1 MFPLRFDH
9 CWTFDL
15 EATRQ
20 QLWPFVSNTDQFNHD
35 MGLPVVDRIGP
46 GPHGGQML
54 QTFIRGF
61 IPAVWE
67 ECPFNWQAPES
78 FSLTRCYESGPM
90 RRLDV
95 AVKLLPR
102 KDGGTHLVYHL
113 CCQAR
118 NWFWAQLIGRD
129 LKTFG
134 KTMET
139 VFRRYDLLAA
149 RDAVGP
155 KETVRLTRGAQ
166 TRLDTAAHRLAD
178 RGIST
183 DACTAIRYAI
193 TTSPDVEALHLRA
206 YELADHWRI
215 ARREMLEA
223 MLIATREG
231 ILDLRWEVLCPYCR
245 GAKQRVTSLRD
256 IATEV
261 HCDGCNIDV
270 AVNVDQFVEAIF
282 QPSTGIREIS
292 IGEFCLG
299 SPQRTPHILVQK
311 QISASEYEIVR
322 APINPGFY
330 RVRVLGSRGAQRVI
344 VEPSGND
351 SATVGLCNNTW
362 GVDDVR
368 VVASGALR
376 IENES
381 EHDHVFILEHLA
393 WGDTAATAADVTML
407 QVFRDVFSGEALRPG
422 QQLAL
427 RSLTIVFTDLKG
439 STALYNTDAYGTFRA
454 VMEHFDVLHQL
465 IAKEGGA
472 IVKNIGDAILAVFPH
487 PLPALQAMLEAQRTL
502 AEGKSGSYRP
512 LHLKV
517 GIHHASTAIAATL
530 PYNPG
535 TIDYFGPP
543 INLAARLEPLS
554 NGEDIV
560 VSLPVIHDPEV
571 EIFLVQNGN
580 LLEVQE
586 FQALLKGFGSEEF
599 TLYRIRVLQN
609 KEGGALP

>member
-1 MFPLRFDH
+1 LFPLQFEH

-20 QLWPFVSNTDQFNHD
+20 QLWPFVSNTDQFNRD
-35 MGLPVVDRIGP
+35 MGLPVVDRTGP

-54 QTFIRGF
+54 QTFMKGF

-67 ECPFNWQAPES
+67 ECPFDWQAPER
-78 FSLTRCYESGPM
+78 FSLTRCYQSGPM

-95 AVKLLPR
+95 EVKLLPG

-113 CCQAR
+113 CCEAR
-118 NWFWAQLIGRD
+118 NWFWAQLLGHD

-166 TRLDTAAHRLAD
+166 TRFDAAINRLAD
-178 RGIST
+178 RGIRI
-183 DACTAIRYAI
+183 DVCTAIRYAI
-193 TTSPDVEALHLRA
+193 TTSPDVEVLHLRA
-206 YELADHWRI
+206 YALADHWRI
-215 ARREMLEA
+215 SRREMLEA
-223 MLIATREG
+223 MLVATREG

-245 GAKQRVTSLRD
+245 GAKQRVESLRE

-282 QPSTGIREIS
+282 QPSTGIRKIS

-299 SPQRTPHILVQK
+299 SPQRTPHVLAQK
-311 QISASEYEIVR
+311 QITASEYEIVR
-322 APINPGFY
+322 APMNAGFY
-330 RVRVLGSRGAQRVI
+330 RVRILGSRGAQRVI
-344 VEPSGND
+344 VEPSGNA
-351 SATVGLCNNTW
+351 SATVGLRNDTW

-368 VVASGALR
+368 VVTSGALR
-376 IENES
+376 IENGS
-381 EHDHVFILEHLA
+381 EADHVFILEHLA

-427 RSLTIVFTDLKG
+427 RNLTIVFTDLKG

-454 VMEHFDVLHQL
+454 VMEHFDVLHKL
-465 IAKEGGA
+465 IAKEGGT
-472 IVKNIGDAILAVFPH
+472 IVKNIGDAILAVFPR
-487 PLPALQAMLEAQRTL
+487 PLPALQAMLEAQRAL

-554 NGEDIV
+554 NGANIV
-560 VSLPVIHDPEV
+560 VSLLVIQDPEV
-571 EIFLVQNGN
+571 EIFLAQNAN

-599 TLYRIRVLQN
+599 TLYRIRAIQN
-609 KEGGALP
+609 KEDAALL